1 MAESGKGGVSPPILD
16 LTVDRFAAFRSWIEK
31 WQDYVLL
38 SGLEKKP
45 AAYQAAMLRYT
56 FSSETRNFYESLNL
70 TENEKTDPA
79 IILEKMEVFAKGIV
93 NETLE
98 RHKYF
103 KRFQEGIFDF
113 VFRQT
118 ELFEKWYYEPLLK

>member
-38 SGLEKKP
+38 SDLEKKP

-56 FSSETRNFYESLNL
+56 FSSETRNIYESLNL
-70 TENEKTDPA
+70 TENEKTDPT
-79 IILEKMEVFAKGIV
+79 ITLEKMEVFAKGIV
-93 NETLE
+93 NETL
-98 RHKYF
+98 
-103 KRFQEGIFDF
+103 KRQIFQTFS
-113 VFRQT
+113 RR
-118 ELFEKWYYEPLLK
+118 W